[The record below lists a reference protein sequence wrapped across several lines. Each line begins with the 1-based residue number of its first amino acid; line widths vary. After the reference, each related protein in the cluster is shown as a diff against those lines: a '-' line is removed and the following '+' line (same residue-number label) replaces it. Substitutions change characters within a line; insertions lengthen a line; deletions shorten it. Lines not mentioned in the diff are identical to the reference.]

1 MKKGEIVYG
10 IITNIIG
17 YGAFV
22 TVGDYTGL
30 IHISEFSDNYVRSIS
45 DFVEVGEKVK
55 LKVIDVDEEMKRLK
69 LSYKVLN
76 KSRGVKGEIP
86 KFTIGFKSLRD
97 RMPQFIK
104 FEEGIVYVKLHGA
117 CVGCTSV
124 DITLKDG
131 IEALLLEE
139 VPGVIGV
146 ERVEE

>member
-22 TVGDYTGL
+22 TVNEYTGL
-30 IHISEFSDNYVRSIS
+30 IHISEFSDNYVRNIN

-55 LKVIDVDEEMKRLK
+55 LKIVEVDEARKRLK
-69 LSYKVLN
+69 LSYKSLN
-76 KSRGVKGEIP
+76 KIRGVKGEVP

-104 FEEGIVYVKLHGA
+104 EQKEMMKEESEK
-117 CVGCTSV
+117 
-124 DITLKDG
+124 
-131 IEALLLEE
+131 
-139 VPGVIGV
+139 
-146 ERVEE
+146 

>member
-1 MKKGEIVYG
+1 ME
-10 IITNIIG
+10 
-17 YGAFV
+17 
-22 TVGDYTGL
+22 TVNQIKLVINRIRPFLQADGGD
-30 IHISEFSDNYVRSIS
+30 
-45 DFVEVGEKVK
+45 VE
-55 LKVIDVDEEMKRLK
+55 
-69 LSYKVLN
+69 
-76 KSRGVKGEIP
+76 
-86 KFTIGFKSLRD
+86 
-97 RMPQFIK
+97 FIK

>member
-22 TVGDYTGL
+22 TVGEYTGL

-104 FEEGIVYVKLHGA
+104 DQKEIMKQ
-117 CVGCTSV
+117 
-124 DITLKDG
+124 
-131 IEALLLEE
+131 EAEQ
-139 VPGVIGV
+139 
-146 ERVEE
+146 

>member
-22 TVGDYTGL
+22 TVNEYTGL
-30 IHISEFSDNYVRSIS
+30 IHISEFSDNYVRNIN

-55 LKVIDVDEEMKRLK
+55 LKIVEVDEDKKRLK

-76 KSRGVKGEIP
+76 KTRGVKGEIP
-86 KFTIGFKSLRD
+86 KFTIGFKRLRD

-104 FEEGIVYVKLHGA
+104 EQKEMMKEESEK
-117 CVGCTSV
+117 
-124 DITLKDG
+124 
-131 IEALLLEE
+131 
-139 VPGVIGV
+139 
-146 ERVEE
+146 